1 MTIKMIA
8 LENQQLQVLSE
19 EELKLQALLV
29 SFKEELAFLK
39 EELSRVMRE
48 IDSIIIDAGK
58 QLQLQAL
65 SKEELQ
71 LREKEQL
78 LQTLLE
84 ILRQETGA
92 KNTVNG
98 RTLLRFFKAHKLTKH
113 F

>member
-1 MTIKMIA
+1 MPIKTNA

-19 EELKLQALLV
+19 EELKFQALLV
-29 SFKEELAFLK
+29 SFKEELALLK

-48 IDSIIIDAGK
+48 INSTIIDTGK

-65 SKEELQ
+65 SKEELK

-78 LQTLLE
+78 LQILLE

-92 KNTVNG
+92 ESTVNG
-98 RTLLRFFKAHKLTKH
+98 RTLLRFLKASKLKRIW
-113 F
+113 

>member
-1 MTIKMIA
+1 MPIKTNA
-8 LENQQLQVLSE
+8 LEKQQLQVLSE
-19 EELKLQALLV
+19 EELRLQALFV
-29 SFKEELAFLK
+29 PFKEELALLK

-48 IDSIIIDAGK
+48 INSTITDAGK
-58 QLQLQAL
+58 RFQLQAL

-71 LREKEQL
+71 LREKELQ

-92 KNTVNG
+92 ENTVNG

-113 F
+113 

>member
-1 MTIKMIA
+1 MPIKTNA

-19 EELKLQALLV
+19 EELKFQALLV

-48 IDSIIIDAGK
+48 IDSTIIDAGK

-65 SKEELQ
+65 SKEELK

-78 LQTLLE
+78 LQTLWE
-84 ILRQETGA
+84 ILRQEPGA
-92 KNTVNG
+92 ESTVNG
-98 RTLLRFFKAHKLTKH
+98 RTLLSFLKASKLTKP
-113 F
+113 